1 MRFLKTYQLF
11 EKELSEIEKAISE
24 LQNREVT
31 AETADAF
38 KKDMK
43 DLTEELINSNFSENE
58 NERLAELIYQLNNKI
73 PEGSRFF
80 TKEESRKHKTRLES
94 RFIDVG
100 KIKGDDI
107 DNDDFRRYIN
117 CLISLLENKFDV
129 LSTTKKD
136 FEYISPDDVGTK
148 IDAIR
153 HRPIMGDGYWMF
165 KYKESN
171 FDKIKFKIGLDSFK
185 PEFKDDIIKDLQNMI
200 DISTPEGVSL
210 AQTVSDMSADSDIA
224 PTFGQVPGIEEPVA
238 PPTEQES
245 KGDENIKKADAK
257 ADIVINKDDTFV
269 KDTITLMV
277 NEKLVDGFVDSDE
290 DKIYQWF
297 LSKENQLK
305 TMNKA
310 NIDAIL
316 QGYKAEMA
324 KPLRE
329 SFIDDSI
336 DSIKRASQSVV
347 STKSSGLVKDLLNAF
362 NSDTAQVNRDINEIL
377 KSFTTFFQNDINAY
391 VTKKES
397 VTVATGLLG
406 AGLVVAGYKTYRLVK
421 GVNGF
426 IGNMFGN
433 GIKMGKIPARGGWVA
448 AALIATYAGY
458 NIYKGVNNQQKQIA
472 IILINMYSSGS
483 TIFADECKKAGI
495 VFPNYTID
503 TTVLQKF
510 MTPTSE
516 SVSSE
521 KNDISKLF
529 KFFAKRKVDNKLA
542 VSLISQHLGLN
553 KILFIVDK
561 PMSEDSRDIVNFYI
575 CYDNKYYSIDG
586 EFDKAELCEREK
598 LSKSTFNDKT
608 FFGNSFK
615 TKVVLKEMQLKVSQ
629 HILKE
634 FEHITKNEK

>member
-1 MRFLKTYQLF
+1 MKFLKTYQIF
-11 EKELSEIEKAISE
+11 EKELSEIEKSITD

-38 KKDMK
+38 KNDMK
-43 DLTEELINSNFSENE
+43 KLTQDLIDSNFSEIESN
-58 NERLAELIYQLNNKI
+58 RLADLIYQLNNKI
-73 PEGSRFF
+73 PEGNRFF
-80 TKEESRKHKTRLES
+80 VKEESRKNKTRLES
-94 RFIDVG
+94 QFIDVG
-100 KIKGDDI
+100 KIKGTDI

-136 FEYISPDDVGTK
+136 FEYISPDDVATK
-148 IDAIR
+148 IDAI
-153 HRPIMGDGYWMF
+153 HRGGLGYWMF

-185 PEFKDDIIKDLQNMI
+185 PEYKDDIIRDLQAMV
-200 DISTPEGVSL
+200 DTTTPEGVSL
-210 AQTVSDMSADSDIA
+210 AQTVSDMSAKSDIA
-224 PTFGQVPGIEEPVA
+224 PTFGQVPGIEPTAA
-238 PPTEQES
+238 PPTEQET
-245 KGDENIKKADAK
+245 KGDETIRKADAN
-257 ADIVINKDDTFV
+257 AAVVINKDDTFV
-269 KDTITLMV
+269 KDTIVLMV

-324 KPLRE
+324 KPKLQE

-336 DSIKRASQSVV
+336 NSIKRASQSVI

-362 NSDTAQVNRDINEIL
+362 NSDTAQVNRDINEVL

-406 AGLVVAGYKTYRLVK
+406 AGLVFAGYKTYRLVK

-433 GIKMGKIPARGGWVA
+433 GIKMGKIPAKGGWVA

-472 IILINMYSSGS
+472 TILINMYSSGS
-483 TIFADECKKAGI
+483 TLFADECKKAGI

-503 TTVLQKF
+503 TTSLQKF

-521 KNDISKLF
+521 KDDISKLF
-529 KFFAKRKVDNKLA
+529 RFFNKRKVDNKIA
-542 VSLISQHLGLN
+542 VSLVSQHLGLN

-575 CYDNKYYSIDG
+575 CYDNKYYSVDG
-586 EFDKAELCEREK
+586 EFDKAELCQKEK
-598 LSKSTFNDKT
+598 LTKSTFNDKT

-615 TKVVLKEMQLKVSQ
+615 TKVILKDMKIKAEP

-634 FEHITKNEK
+634 YEHIIKNEK